1 MPDEDKNFGGA
12 LVLDF
17 RKRWRH
23 LKTIFPLSLTFSVV
37 LITNIAIAII

>member
-1 MPDEDKNFGGA
+1 MPDEDETFGGS

-23 LKTIFPLSLTFSVV
+23 LKTIYKRGRSLKDLRVR
-37 LITNIAIAII
+37 